1 MEPPFSVHHQ
11 LSIDF
16 DNVLPHQRASQKL
29 PGYPRILLGDRN
41 RLLQFLEK
49 EFHSPDLEHISDKL
63 WWMTK
68 QDSSNI
74 SPLHRQL
81 VKRRTLVITEDPKLH
96 LVWINDRIFVKPLP
110 RYLTSYYF
118 WRDYLGDGARAA
130 TDSRIISIRKAALG
144 YLRTYFYLIQSE
156 SDLRIAQDTSLQL
169 VPPGITWEQFCDL
182 TTELDKIDN
191 AQVSGRY
198 AYGEIRLTRLNF
210 YAPLLLRKAHFQRVE
225 YQYKEYFALFYGPI
239 LFAAGLASVLLSGF
253 QVAVAV
259 QESDSALNNAAL
271 LRTAFWSSFAIMLCF
286 CAVGLSMLAL
296 FVYKVGKEWRYAIYC
311 RVMLAREEHAKS
323 LAGPHS
329 A

>member
-11 LSIDF
+11 FSTDF
-16 DNVLPHQRASQKL
+16 DNVLPYQRASQKL

-118 WRDYLGDGARAA
+118 WRDYLGGGASAA
-130 TDSRIISIRKAALG
+130 TNSRIISIRKAALG

-169 VPPGITWEQFCDL
+169 VPPGMTWEQFCDL

-191 AQVSGRY
+191 AHISGRY
-198 AYGEIRLTRLNF
+198 AYGEISLTRLNL

-296 FVYKVGKEWRYAIYC
+296 LVYKVGKEWRYAIYC
-311 RVMLAREEHAKS
+311 RVMLAREEHVKFV
-323 LAGPHS
+323 AGPHS